1 MKCPACRTDNRAQ
14 RRFCSAC
21 GKALPVACPRCA
33 FANEP
38 DDAFCGGCGE
48 RLPGTAQEGTQARET
63 PAAYEA
69 APSRHG
75 QDGERR
81 QITVMF
87 CDLAGSTPLAA
98 RLDPEDLREVIRTY
112 QAACAAVIERYEGH
126 IAQFLGDGLVVYFG
140 HPQAHEDDAQ
150 RAVRAGLGILA
161 SIRDLSARLTPQIDV
176 ALSVRIGVHTGLV
189 VVGAVGGG
197 QRREQLALG
206 ETPNLAARLQGLAD
220 ENGLVISAATQR
232 LVQGFFITADAGE
245 HALKG
250 FADPVRVFRVHAES
264 GVRNR
269 LDASAE
275 GTLTPLVGRDQELGL
290 LLDRWRSV
298 VDGQGQVVL
307 VTGDP
312 GIGKSRLVQAVSAR
326 IADEPHTRL
335 EFRCS
340 PYHANSPL
348 YPVIDLLPEVL
359 GYGIEDSPAVRMEKL
374 EQFGRDYGL
383 SPTEGLPLLAA
394 LLSLP
399 RPEGAAL
406 PPMSPERQKQ
416 RTLETLLGLVLA
428 LAAREPVLVVVE
440 DLHWMDPT
448 TLELLHLL
456 IEQAPGAGL
465 FALLTARHSFQP
477 QWAPH
482 SHIATLTLN
491 RFTHRQTQSMVELL
505 AGKPLP
511 AEVVQQIVSKTDG
524 VPLFVE
530 ELTRMV
536 LESGL
541 LHERADCY
549 ALEAPLPPLAIP
561 ASLQDSLTA
570 RLDRLA
576 DVKTVAQLGATIG
589 RTVPYALLR
598 AVARLDEASLQRE
611 LARLVDAELLHQRG
625 VPPDAVFIFKH
636 ALIQEAAY
644 NSLLKS
650 TRQQYH
656 ERIART
662 MIEQFGSEA
671 EAQPEIVANHY
682 SAAGIAHEAVSW
694 WHRAGQRAVQRAAY
708 AEAGSHFRKGLEAL
722 AQLPE
727 SVQRAPTELGLQ
739 IALGYALIPVK
750 GWSSPDTA
758 AAFTRAGD
766 LCAQIG
772 EVPQLFRAL
781 WGLGAFHFVRGDQR
795 KAREAADQCLAL
807 AQQTEDADSLIEAHY
822 LRGMAASASGE
833 FPAGQSLLERCVQ
846 LYGPGKRDLHAL
858 LYGQDPKASALAW
871 LAMDLWVLG
880 YPDQAL
886 QRAREGLEFVRAV
899 ANPFALARNL
909 AGLGFVH
916 VFRREPQPMDG
927 PLGRAIALCVEQGFP
942 YFRAV
947 VSTFQASNLALLG
960 QLDDA
965 HALLVESIGQLRAI
979 GSELFLTVICGNLAE
994 LCLMRREY
1002 AEGLAAVTEGLAVME
1017 RNGEY
1022 WGEAELYRLR
1032 GDLLLAAG
1040 EGDPAQAEAC
1050 FQRAIRT
1057 ARGRQARAYELRA
1070 TTSLGRLW
1078 RTQGKRA
1085 DARVALHAALAWFE
1099 EGLDTADLRDAAA
1112 LLQEFEL
1119 GAIT

>member
-1 MKCPACRTDNRAQ
+1 MKCATCGVDNRAD

-21 GKALPVACPRCA
+21 GKALPLSCPRCG
-33 FANEP
+33 FLNEP
-38 DDAFCGGCGE
+38 DDAFCGGCGHRLLGAGHSDGE
-48 RLPGTAQEGTQARET
+48 RAGE
-63 PAAYEA
+63 PAAAYHVQPPQ
-69 APSRHG
+69 PSP
-75 QDGERR
+75 DGERR

-150 RAVRAGLGILA
+150 RAVRAGLGIVE
-161 SIRDLSARLTPQIDV
+161 SIGALNQRLTPQLDV

-197 QRREQLALG
+197 QRQEQLALG
-206 ETPNLAARLQGLAD
+206 ETPNLAARLQGLAE
-220 ENGLVISAATQR
+220 ENGLIISAATQR
-232 LVQGFFITADAGE
+232 LVQGFFVTEDSGQ

-250 FADPVRVFRVHAES
+250 FAEPVHVFQVLAES
-264 GVRNR
+264 GMRSR
-269 LDASAE
+269 LDVS
-275 GTLTPLVGRDQELGL
+275 GDSGLTPLVGRDQELGL
-290 LLDRWRSV
+290 LLDRWQSV

-326 IADEPHTRL
+326 IADQPHTRL

-359 GYGIEDSPAVRMEKL
+359 GYGIEDSPAQRLEKL
-374 EQFGRDYGL
+374 AQFARDYGL
-383 SPTEGLPLLAA
+383 SATEGLPLLAA

-399 RPEGAAL
+399 APEGAAL

-428 LAAREPVLVVVE
+428 LAARQPVLVVVE

-465 FALLTARHSFQP
+465 FVLLTARQSFQP

-491 RFTHRQTQSMVELL
+491 RFTHRQTLSMVQLL
-505 AGKPLP
+505 VGKPLP
-511 AEVVQQIVSKTDG
+511 PEVVEQIVSKTDG

-541 LHERADCY
+541 LREQTDRYVLDG
-549 ALEAPLPPLAIP
+549 PLPALAIP
-561 ASLQDSLTA
+561 ATLQDSLTA

-589 RTVPYALLR
+589 RTFSYALLR
-598 AVARLDEASLQRE
+598 AVSRLDETTLQHE
-611 LARLVDAELLHQRG
+611 LVRLVDAELLHQRG

-662 MIEQFGSEA
+662 MIEQFAAEA

-682 SAAGIAHEAVSW
+682 TAAGIPGEAVTW

-708 AEAGSHFRKGLEAL
+708 TEASSHFGKGLEVL
-722 AQLPE
+722 AGLPE
-727 SVQRAPTELGLQ
+727 SAQRAHTELGLQ

-750 GWSSPDTA
+750 GWASTETA

-772 EVPQLFRAL
+772 EVPQLFRAV

-795 KAREAADQCLAL
+795 KAREAADQCLGL
-807 AQQTEDADSLIEAHY
+807 AQQTEDADNLIEAHY
-822 LRGMAASASGE
+822 MRGMVASATGE
-833 FPAGQSLLERCVQ
+833 FPAAQSQLERCVE

-858 LYGQDPKASALAW
+858 LYGQDPKASALSW

-886 QRAREGLEFVRAV
+886 ARAREALAFVQSGS
-899 ANPFALARNL
+899 NPFALARAL
-909 AGLGFVH
+909 AGQGFVH
-916 VFRREPQPMDG
+916 VFRREPQAPEG
-927 PLGRAIALCVEQGFP
+927 PLEAAIALCVEQGFT

-960 QLDDA
+960 RLDEA
-965 HALLVESIGQLRAI
+965 RSLLCESIDRLRDI
-979 GSELFLTVICGNLAE
+979 GSELLLTVILGNLAD
-994 LCLMRREY
+994 LHRARREY
-1002 AEGLAAVTEGLAVME
+1002 EEGLAAVADGLALAE
-1017 RNGEY
+1017 RNGEH
-1022 WGEAELYRLR
+1022 WGEPELYRQR
-1032 GDLLLAAG
+1032 GELILAAG
-1040 EGDPAQAEAC
+1040 SDDQAEAESC
-1050 FQRAIRT
+1050 FHRAIGAART
-1057 ARGRQARAYELRA
+1057 RQARAYELRA
-1070 TTSLGRLW
+1070 TTSLARLW
-1078 RTQGKRA
+1078 RSQGKHA
-1085 DARVALHAALAWFE
+1085 DARAALRAVYASFT
-1099 EGLDTADLRDAAA
+1099 EGLDTADLKDAAA
-1112 LLQEFEL
+1112 LLQEL
-1119 GAIT
+1119 HH

>member
-1 MKCPACRTDNRAQ
+1 MN
-14 RRFCSAC
+14 
-21 GKALPVACPRCA
+21 
-33 FANEP
+33 
-38 DDAFCGGCGE
+38 
-48 RLPGTAQEGTQARET
+48 
-63 PAAYEA
+63 
-69 APSRHG
+69 
-75 QDGERR
+75 
-81 QITVMF
+81 
-87 CDLAGSTPLAA
+87 
-98 RLDPEDLREVIRTY
+98 
-112 QAACAAVIERYEGH
+112 
-126 IAQFLGDGLVVYFG
+126 
-140 HPQAHEDDAQ
+140 
-150 RAVRAGLGILA
+150 
-161 SIRDLSARLTPQIDV
+161 V

-206 ETPNLAARLQGLAD
+206 ETPNLAARLQGLAE
-220 ENGLVISAATQR
+220 ENGLVISAASQR
-232 LVQGFFITADAGE
+232 LVQGFFVTEDAGK
-245 HALKG
+245 HSLKG
-250 FADPVRVFRVHAES
+250 FAEPVQVFRVQAES

-269 LDASAE
+269 LDASAD
-275 GTLTPLVGRDQELGL
+275 GSLTPLVGRDQELGL
-290 LLDRWRSV
+290 LLDRWQSV

-326 IADEPHTRL
+326 IAAEPHTHL

-359 GYGIEDSPAVRMEKL
+359 GYGIEDSPALRLEKL
-374 EQFGRDYGL
+374 AQFARDYGL

-399 RPEGAAL
+399 APEGAVL

-456 IEQAPGAGL
+456 IEQAPGARL
-465 FALLTARHSFQP
+465 FPLLTARQSFQP

-491 RFTHRQTQSMVELL
+491 RFTQRQTLSMVQLL
-505 AGKPLP
+505 VDKPLP
-511 AEVVQQIVSKTDG
+511 PEVVQQIVSKTDG

-541 LHERADCY
+541 LRERADRY
-549 ALEAPLPPLAIP
+549 TLDAPLPPLAIP

-576 DVKTVAQLGATIG
+576 DVKTVAQLGAAIG

-598 AVARLDEASLQRE
+598 AVARLDEATLQRE

-662 MIEQFGSEA
+662 MIEQFPSEA

-682 SAAGIAHEAVSW
+682 SAAGIAPDAVSW

-708 AEAGSHFRKGLEAL
+708 AEAISHFSKGLEVL
-722 AQLPE
+722 ASLPE
-727 SVQRAPTELGLQ
+727 SAQRAQTELALQ

-750 GWSSPDTA
+750 GWASSETA
-758 AAFTRAGD
+758 AAFTRAGE

-795 KAREAADQCLAL
+795 KAREAAEQCLGL
-807 AQQTEDADSLIEAHY
+807 AQQTEDTDSLIEAHY

-833 FPAGQSLLERCVQ
+833 FSSGQSLLERCVQ
-846 LYGPGKRDLHAL
+846 LYGPGKRDLHAM

-886 QRAREGLEFVRAV
+886 ARARDGLAFVQGV
-899 ANPFALARNL
+899 SNPFTLARNL

-916 VFRREPQPMDG
+916 VYRREPQPKDG
-927 PLGRAIALCVEQGFP
+927 PLAAAIALCVEQGFP

-960 QLDDA
+960 QLDEA
-965 HALLVESIGQLRAI
+965 NALLCESIERLREI
-979 GSELFLTVICGNLAE
+979 GSELLLTVISGNLAQ
-994 LCLMRREY
+994 LCLARCEY
-1002 AEGLAAVTEGLAVME
+1002 DQGLAAVAEGLALVE
-1017 RNGEY
+1017 RNGEH
-1022 WGEAELYRLR
+1022 WGEPELYRLR
-1032 GDLLLAAG
+1032 GDLLIAAG
-1040 EGDPAQAEAC
+1040 NQDPAEAEAC
-1050 FQRAIRT
+1050 FQRAIRA
-1057 ARGRQARAYELRA
+1057 ARTRQARAYELRA
-1070 TTSLGRLW
+1070 TTSLARLW
-1078 RTQGKRA
+1078 RSQGRRA
-1085 DARVALHAALAWFE
+1085 DARAALRAVYGWFG
-1099 EGLDTADLRDAAA
+1099 EGLDTADLNDAAT
-1112 LLQEFEL
+1112 LLQEL
-1119 GAIT
+1119 S